1 MILPLRDAHDAR
13 LVGGKAVN
21 LARLLNAGFA
31 VPDGFVITT
40 PAFIAAISADGHL
53 PTAVPTELAAHIAE
67 HYRTMGSPTVA
78 VRSSATAE
86 DMADASMAGQYETL
100 LDLQGEDA
108 VIAAVAHCWRS
119 IDTPRTRSYLASK
132 NIPLSDVAMA
142 VVVQRL
148 VPADVAGVLFTVN
161 PRSGK
166 TDEMLIEAS
175 WGLGEAVVSGKVQP
189 DTLVVER
196 ATGVVRH
203 AVIAD
208 KAIWIAAGAHSEHA
222 VTADRRRAPCLD
234 AQQVDAL
241 RRLGEQVERHFGSP
255 QDLEWAIHAGQ
266 LFLLQS
272 RAITTMGAA
281 AAVQERCAAERATL
295 SAALAAGRGPW
306 VRHNLS
312 ETLPQPT
319 PLTWSLMSR
328 FMSGDGGFG
337 ALYREMGFT
346 PSPTVCRD
354 GFLTLIAGRI
364 HLDLA
369 VGPELFGAGYPFTYD
384 LALLRA
390 NPDAAQD
397 PPTVP
402 RGGIGERL
410 AAAKLLTAVDA
421 RITALAV
428 DEDRRLREQ
437 TIPAFT
443 AWIADERA
451 LPLAALTNAALLTC
465 WQRRAHEV
473 LDVFAPRSL
482 MPSVITATLMAR
494 LRAFTDQHCWDR
506 DPVALAELLSA
517 GGEANCTVRATAQLR
532 EVASGCLSMDSW
544 LKDHGHRAP
553 AEFDLATPRWHER
566 PQQALALGAHLTG
579 GADPLTLHGEH
590 IAAAERAAAEL
601 RLRLSLRD
609 QRELD
614 TLLAQIHRYLRWRE
628 DGKHW
633 LMLGYEL
640 LRAVALEAGRRL
652 NVGDGIFL
660 LTSEEFAQAL
670 ATGYAPLALIDERRA
685 QRAVDAKLHLPALI
699 THNDLPTLGQAPP
712 PTLTRTQA
720 GGDHLPAF
728 VISAGHCRGPARIV
742 LTPESAG
749 ELGSGYILV
758 CPSTDPSW
766 TPLFVNAA
774 GLVLERGGALSHGA
788 VVARELGIPAVVL
801 ADATTLLREGEALMV
816 DGNDGAIRRGADLV
830 APASATN
837 IATAHLTRTQLPP
850 PVGRREHVS
859 ARWRNLLLVLWAGI
873 FAAIFL
879 LPPEQLY
886 APIIRGFDAVLWPLV
901 LAIGMPGV
909 VATVS
914 VVMAVLVMAV
924 QRVTTDNARL
934 LVAKERA
941 ARLRTEAMALPT
953 DSPRRAALLSAA
965 SPVQWRIMGA
975 SFVPLA
981 VLLGPMILSVC
992 WLMDR
997 CDHPNDRPGVEAT
1010 LRVLVDG
1017 DATAPIT
1024 LSAVDADAG
1033 LRLDEQTPA
1042 TQSVPPI
1049 RATLMQLRQR
1059 WSESDPPT
1067 TDVAWEVRAAA
1078 ASARAATL
1086 ADLDGYLA
1094 APVEDQL
1101 LVWKL
1106 TTPSTPGRYRIRL
1119 SNGSTAPAIEVP
1131 LVLGDSAPGEP
1142 LTLVPSGKFQG
1153 WRQIIHPPAGPFHEV
1168 MVVISDPHQT
1178 ASSAEKPFFQ
1188 PFRALGWNWDTGW
1201 ILLYLATYLPAMFA
1215 ARWLLRVA

>member
-1 MILPLRDAHDAR
+1 MILRLRDAHDAR

-40 PAFIAAISADGHL
+40 RAFIAAISADAHL
-53 PTAVPTELAAHIAE
+53 PTIVPTELAAQIAD

-100 LDLQGEDA
+100 LDIQGEDA

-132 NIPLSDVAMA
+132 NITLSEVAMA

-166 TDEMLIEAS
+166 ADELLIEAS

-196 ATGVVRH
+196 TNGVVRH

-208 KAIWIAAGAHSEHA
+208 KAIWIAAGAHSENA

-266 LFLLQS
+266 LFVLQS
-272 RAITTMGAA
+272 RAITTMGAI
-281 AAVQERCAAERATL
+281 AAVQQRCAEERARL
-295 SAALAAGRGPW
+295 SAALADGRGPW

-319 PLTWSLMSR
+319 PLTWSLMGR

-337 ALYREMGFT
+337 ALYREIGFT
-346 PSPTVCRD
+346 PAPTVCSD

-369 VGPELFGAGYPFTYD
+369 VGPGLFGAGYPFTYD
-384 LALLRA
+384 QKLLRV

-397 PPTVP
+397 PPTIAH
-402 RGGIGERL
+402 GGMGERL
-410 AAAKLLTAVDA
+410 AAAKLQAAVDA
-421 RITALAV
+421 RISTLAL
-428 DEDRRLREQ
+428 DEDHRLSEQ

-443 AWIADERA
+443 AWIASERA
-451 LPLAALTNAALLTC
+451 VALPTLDHAALLEC

-482 MPSVITATLMAR
+482 MPSVITATLIAR
-494 LRAFTDQHCWDR
+494 LRAFTDQHCWDQ

-532 EVASGCLSMDSW
+532 EVAAGCLSMEAW

-553 AEFDLATPRWHER
+553 GEFDLATPRWHER
-566 PQQALALGAHLTG
+566 PEQALALGAHLTG

-590 IAAAERAAAEL
+590 VAAAKRAASEL
-601 RLRLSLRD
+601 RLRLSPRD

-614 TLLAQIHRYLRWRE
+614 ILLSQVHRYLRWRE

-640 LRAVALEAGRRL
+640 LRTVALEAGRRL

-660 LTSEEFAQAL
+660 LTAEEFSQAL
-670 ATGYAPLALIDERRA
+670 ATGYAPRALIEQRRA

-699 THNDLPTLGQAPP
+699 TVDDLPMLGQAPP
-712 PTLTRTQA
+712 PNHA

-728 VISAGHCRGPARIV
+728 VISSGHCRGPARIV

-766 TPLFVNAA
+766 TPLFINAA

-788 VVARELGIPAVVL
+788 VVARELGISAVVM
-801 ADATTLLREGEALMV
+801 ADATTLLREGELLMV

-830 APASATN
+830 APAAAIDIT
-837 IATAHLTRTQLPP
+837 TAHLTRTQQPP
-850 PVGRREHVS
+850 PVSRRERVS
-859 ARWRNLLLVLWAGI
+859 GRWRNLLLVMWAGI

-879 LPPEQLY
+879 LPPDHLY
-886 APIIRGFDAVLWPLV
+886 APIIRAFDAVLWPLV

-914 VVMAVLVMAV
+914 VIMAVLVMVV

-934 LVAKERA
+934 LVAKDRA
-941 ARLRTEAMALPT
+941 ARLRKEAITLPK

-981 VLLGPMILSVC
+981 VLLGPMIMSVC

-1010 LRVLVDG
+1010 LRMLVDG
-1017 DATAPIT
+1017 DAAVPIT
-1024 LSAVDADAG
+1024 LSVVDADAG

-1049 RATLMQLRQR
+1049 RATLVQLRQR
-1059 WSESDPPT
+1059 WAHSDPPA
-1067 TDVAWEVRAAA
+1067 TDVAWDVRAAA

-1086 ADLDGYLA
+1086 ADLDAYLA
-1094 APVEDQL
+1094 GPINAQL
-1101 LVWKL
+1101 LVWRL
-1106 TTPSTPGRYRIRL
+1106 TTPAVPGHHHLRL
-1119 SNGSTAPAIEVP
+1119 SCAGESVEVT
-1131 LVLGDSAPGEP
+1131 LALGDTVPGEP
-1142 LTLVPSGKFQG
+1142 LTFIPDGKFQG
-1153 WRQIIHPPAGPFHEV
+1153 WHQLIRPASGPIHEV
-1168 MVVISDPHQT
+1168 LVVTSDPAQTT
-1178 ASSAEKPFFQ
+1178 ASAAPPTFLQ
-1188 PFRALGWNWDTGW
+1188 PLRALGWHWDMGW
-1201 ILLYLATYLPAMFA
+1201 ILFYLVTYLPAMFI